1 MNRRLPGFTADAGL
15 DAASGRY
22 QQQDVEPTATTTG
35 YFAQARLVT
44 SLRGRGKQ
52 PCNPNCVCF
61 AQEGCPCC
69 YPGPVPQPVRGNTW
83 RLR

>member
-1 MNRRLPGFTADAGL
+1 MNRRLPGFTADASL

-22 QQQDVEPTATTTG
+22 QQRDAEPAAKTTG

-44 SLRGRGKQ
+44 SSRMRGKQ
-52 PCNPNCVCF
+52 PCNPNCVCIT
-61 AQEGCPCC
+61 QEGCPCC
-69 YPGPVPQPVRGNTW
+69 YPGPIAQPVRGSTW